1 MTFLKPKTRLLA
13 LCTTALVVV
22 GPARADTATD
32 NLETVVVTASR
43 YQEGARE
50 QQKNAFNI
58 VNIQPAEAI
67 IKYPDFNAA
76 ESLSRIP
83 GVSLL
88 SDTGE
93 GRFVNIRGLD
103 GNLNGA
109 TYGGIPL
116 LNTNPGG
123 TYNGGGGRAVEF
135 DTIPDGAIDGLIVTK
150 TGTPDHDAEGL
161 GGTVELTPR
170 SAADVTK
177 PFADITVGVGYEP
190 IHEHG
195 GPYNGEIAVG
205 ARFGFNNGLV
215 VEQGRTADQVMPG
228 WISNPTP
235 FSIVL
240 DASWREDRRGF
251 DDLEEDYINDPI
263 NPAGPLDK
271 VYDDLQ
277 MRLYNYHRRRFG
289 YGGEFD
295 FKPNPD
301 HRYYI
306 RANEFGYVE
315 SVIKNHLVYNA
326 LGGDYPLA
334 VDPANPSGIATQS
347 DITLKGTNEQEA
359 HRNGVFAIGGEDD
372 FGAIKIDYHA
382 AYSRATFYVSRN
394 YGSTFN
400 GPEGVFVTYDNITDP
415 NFPSIDIQDG
425 TNPNDA
431 ALYTLSKF
439 SNNTEKDTD
448 QEWSYAGN
456 AIMPLDILSDADQVK
471 FGFQVRLRNKVQ
483 NTFTQ
488 DLSNPSGG
496 SISDLNISLA
506 SLSPLPP
513 DQGYYD
519 NHYTNGPRINQ
530 GALLGLIKNGTI
542 DAGPMEMDPT
552 AYFKAN
558 ENIYAGY
565 GMYTGEYGPWGL
577 LAGVRVEATDAKYG
591 FFNFDADGNLLPPP
605 NSFTVLPRSYTNVFP
620 TVQLRYEF
628 QPDLVAR
635 ATYSTGIGRPGFNQ
649 VAFASSVDI
658 PNSTITTGN
667 PDLKPTTGDNFDVDL
682 EYYLN
687 DSGILQFGGFDKE
700 FQDYIFSRTIKV
712 QSDPRL
718 PGVSPVFLVS
728 YGNIPSAYARGLE
741 ADYQQKFAFLPKPFD
756 GLGLEGNITL
766 VTSSGAPRPGEEHAL
781 PGTSPITY
789 NVAAFY
795 EAYGLSLRLA
805 GQYVG
810 HSLYQV
816 GGDRA
821 QDQFEDA
828 RFTLDFTSSYDITED
843 WSAYFNVRNLTNAP
857 LRIYLGAPNW
867 PIQREFYDQT
877 FEAGVRIHL

>member
-1 MTFLKPKTRLLA
+1 LGVA
-13 LCTTALVVV
+13 TA
-22 GPARADTATD
+22 AAADTAAD
-32 NLETVVVTASR
+32 SIETVVVTASR
-43 YQEGARE
+43 FQQGARE
-50 QQKNAFNI
+50 QQKNALNI
-58 VNIQPAEAI
+58 VNIQPYEAI

-170 SAADVTK
+170 TATDVTS
-177 PFADITVGVGYEP
+177 PFADITAGVGYEP
-190 IHEHG
+190 IHGHG
-195 GPYNGEIAVG
+195 GPYNGDVAVG
-205 ARFGFNNGLV
+205 ARFGFNKGLV
-215 VEQGRTADQVMPG
+215 VENGQTAGEVMPG

-235 FSIVL
+235 FSFVL

-251 DDLEEDYINDPI
+251 DDLEEDYINDPA
-263 NPAGPLDK
+263 NPAGPLYK

-277 MRLYNYHRRRFG
+277 LRLYNYHRRRFG

-315 SVIKNHLVYNA
+315 SVIKNHLIYNT
-326 LGGDYPLA
+326 LGGSADGSYPLTI
-334 VDPANPSGIATQS
+334 DPANPNGIATQS
-347 DITLKGTNEQEA
+347 DLTLRGTNEQEA

-372 FGAIKIDYHA
+372 FNPIKIDYHA
-382 AYSRATFYVSRN
+382 AFSSATFYVSRD
-394 YGSTFN
+394 YGSTFD
-400 GPEGVFVTYDNITDP
+400 GPQGVFVTYDNITNP
-415 NFPSIDIQDG
+415 NFPSIDIKDG
-425 TNPNDA
+425 TNPDDP

-439 SNNTEKDTD
+439 GNDTERDVD
-448 QEWSYAGN
+448 QEWSVAGN
-456 AIMPLDILSDADQVK
+456 ATVPLNVLNDADVVK

-483 NTFTQ
+483 RVFNQ
-488 DLSNPSGG
+488 DLTGPNGED
-496 SISDLNISLA
+496 ISSLGINLA
-506 SLSPLPP
+506 TLSPLPP

-530 GALLGLIKNGTI
+530 DSLLGLIRNGTVV
-542 DAGPMEMDPT
+542 AGPMVFDPT
-552 AYFKAN
+552 AFFHAD

-565 GMYTGEYGPWGL
+565 GMYTGQYGPWGL
-577 LAGVRVEATDAKYG
+577 LAGVRIEATDAAYG
-591 FFNFDADGNLLPPP
+591 FFDVDPDGNPIGFERQPH
-605 NSFTVLPRSYTNVFP
+605 SYTNVFP

-628 QPDLVAR
+628 AQDLIAR

-649 VAFASSVDI
+649 LAGAVTIDKSND
-658 PNSTITTGN
+658 TITTGN
-667 PDLKPTTGDNFDVDL
+667 PDLKPTTGDNFDLDV

-712 QSDPRL
+712 ASDPRL

-728 YGNIPSAYARGLE
+728 YGNIPSADARGLE
-741 ADYQQKFAFLPKPFD
+741 ATYQQKFTFLGKPFD
-756 GLGLEGNITL
+756 GLGLEGNITY

-805 GQYVG
+805 GQYVA

-816 GGDRA
+816 GGNRA
-821 QDQFEDA
+821 QDQFEDS
-828 RFTLDFTSSYDITED
+828 RFTLDFTSSYDIND
-843 WSAYFNVRNLTNAP
+843 RWSAYFNVRNLTNAP

-867 PIQREFYDQT
+867 PIQREFYEQT
-877 FEAGVRIHL
+877 FEVGVRIHL